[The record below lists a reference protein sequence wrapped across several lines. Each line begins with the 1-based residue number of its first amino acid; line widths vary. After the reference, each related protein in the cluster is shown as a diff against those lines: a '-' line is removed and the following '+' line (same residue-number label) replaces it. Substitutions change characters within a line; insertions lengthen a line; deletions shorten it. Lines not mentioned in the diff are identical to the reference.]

1 MIPTAIRYGE
11 SNTTPCPVCGSL
23 TKGCSRLEDGLQLCR
38 GNPVDAPLWQVTKP
52 ASPEGFICYR
62 PATAKR
68 PKAPRE
74 KSSIDWRARAE
85 EFASKMRPAYRESLA
100 SRLCLP
106 VDALDP
112 AVWPLIGIA
121 GAESGEMIWSFAE
134 SDALGRIVGVKRRF
148 PDGTKKLEFMASHGL
163 TIPANFD
170 ASDTSRPLLIVEGAS
185 DTIAGTFA
193 GLSVVGRPS
202 NTGGAEYLAELLKSV
217 PPTRQVIIVGENDQ
231 KPNGDWP
238 GREGAIS
245 VATRLAAVCARD
257 IHWSIPI
264 DGQKDLRAWL
274 TTITA
279 PEYIGRFDWPAAGEF
294 AAGVFIQR
302 SESITPP
309 APGTPEAKSLPVA
322 LPGEDPN
329 PAKWDFEP
337 ENPQR
342 LARAFLATLTPPDYP
357 ADAPPYIRYWRSE
370 YHEYK
375 NGVYETRD
383 SDDFRAS
390 VGIWIEAELQR
401 VFRLALFQWESS
413 SSDTRGPRPT
423 VIKGNR
429 TLTSNTLASI
439 ENKCRVHFSISAPAW
454 IDGVTGM
461 PDPSNIVAVS
471 NGLLDLTT
479 GILHPLT
486 PSYFNFSATPFKY
499 LPDSPPPAQWITFLS
514 ALWEHSETRDNI
526 KCLQEWFGYLL
537 TPDTRQQK
545 LLFILG
551 PKRAGKGTIARILRG
566 LVGDRSYT
574 GPTLSSLAGEYGLWP
589 LIGKS
594 VAVISDARL
603 SGRVDTQMVVERILS
618 VTGEDTTTI
627 NRKNLSQL
635 DAKLSARFVIMSN
648 ELPNLTDASGALAS
662 RMILLKLTRSYFGD
676 EDTGLT
682 DRLLTELPGI
692 LNWAIEGWHRLRA
705 RGRFV
710 QPASGAESIE
720 EMNEI
725 GSPVA
730 TFIRERC
737 IVAEGFRVPCKE
749 LYEKWKNWCDDNGR
763 KEYSTSQIFSRN
775 LKAAYPD
782 VKTDRP
788 RINGEP
794 IRHYMGLRL
803 ISPFESIL
811 TDENSVDSDNGL
823 SGNSLSDP
831 QSDPQLIRS
840 PIDPKSND
848 ANADPHDPHSPEV
861 KVLSGKGLLDTS
873 DCDSDSEYVPQYSG
887 SADHADHCGSPEPRL
902 DHSPDTALYFSRKL
916 NFEYLPSSQTLPVI
930 DVCGVKFY
938 RLTPETFLWVEQG
951 LERLSKDDA
960 EQARKDYRTLLDW
973 VDSRFNEAE
982 TRRLSELR
990 KDNPPMTLP
999 TPPEM
1004 I

>member
-52 ASPEGFICYR
+52 ADANGFICYR

-85 EFASKMRPAYRESLA
+85 EFASKMRPAYRETLA
-100 SRLCLP
+100 AKLLLP
-106 VDALDP
+106 VDALNP

-148 PDGTKKLEFMASHGL
+148 PTGEKKLEFMASHGL

-170 ASDTSRPLLIVEGAS
+170 ASDSSRPLLIVEGAS
-185 DTIAGTFA
+185 DTIAGTYA

-217 PPTRQVIIVGENDQ
+217 PATRQVIIVGENDQ

-245 VATRLAAVCARD
+245 VATRLAAVCVRV
-257 IHWSIPI
+257 IHWSLPPTSA
-264 DGQKDLRAWL
+264 KDVRAWL
-274 TTITA
+274 VASTIPGDTSHTFPVA
-279 PEYIGRFDWPAAGEF
+279 GQILAAHF
-294 AAGVFIQR
+294 LSAAEPI
-302 SESITPP
+302 SPP
-309 APGTPEAKSLPVA
+309 APGSAEAKSLPVA

-375 NGVYETRD
+375 NGVYQTRD

-390 VGIWIEAELQR
+390 VGDWIEEELQR
-401 VFRLALFQWESS
+401 VFRLALFQWESAS
-413 SSDTRGPRPT
+413 ADSRGPRPT

-454 IDGVTGM
+454 IDGVTGK

-486 PSYFNFSATPFKY
+486 PSYFNFSATPFQY
-499 LPDSPPPAQWITFLS
+499 LPNSPPPAQWIAFLS

-782 VKTDRP
+782 VKTVKQRL
-788 RINGEP
+788 NGDE
-794 IRHYMGLRL
+794 IRHYSGLRL
-803 ISPFESIL
+803 ISPFESIHN
-811 TDENSVDSDNGL
+811 DEKETQT
-823 SGNSLSDP
+823 P
-831 QSDPQLIRS
+831 TTETQSETQLRRS
-840 PIDPKSND
+840 QILPKSNGGITGD
-848 ANADPHDPHSPEV
+848 AETQSNSTPEIIKNNV
-861 KVLSGKGLLDTS
+861 LDTS
-873 DCDSDSEYVPQYSG
+873 ECNNEKKILPFGEFTEPTASHCVSG
-887 SADHADHCGSPEPRL
+887 SGSPEPRL
-902 DHSPDTALYFSRKL
+902 EHSPDTALYFSRKL
-916 NFEYLPSSQTLPVI
+916 DFEYLPSSQTLPVI
-930 DVCGVKFY
+930 DLCGVNYY

-960 EQARKDYRTLLDW
+960 EQARKDYRALLDW
-973 VDSRFNEAE
+973 VDSRFTEDEA
-982 TRRLSELR
+982 RRLSQLR
-990 KDNPPMTLP
+990 KDNLPMTLP